1 MSTTFALEP
10 VPLTRNPDGIIFV
23 TGTRVTLDTVAGAFR
38 DGATAEE
45 IALQYPSL
53 QLGDI
58 YQVIAYC
65 VQKSA
70 EVDAYLNERRQCA
83 EAIRRENERRF
94 DPQGVRDRLLSR
106 RATGRG

>member
-1 MSTTFALEP
+1 MSATFALEP
-10 VPLTRNPDGIIFV
+10 VPLARSPNGVIFV
-23 TGTRVTLDTVAGAFR
+23 GGTRVTLDTVAGAFR

-53 QLGDI
+53 ELGDI
-58 YQVIAYC
+58 YQVLTYC

-70 EVDAYLNERRQCA
+70 EVDAYLNERRRSA

-94 DPQGVRDRLLSR
+94 DPQGVRDRLLAR
-106 RATGRG
+106 RAKERG